1 MSMSSSDA
9 RDRVGDLWPTLSLQ
23 GQEMRMEG
31 NNGAFM
37 VWVRC
42 LRLVT
47 LLLAF
52 AKMNGNHYV
61 SLDKSNNLAITI

>member
-37 VWVRC
+37 VWGEVFETC
-42 LRLVT
+42 DLT
-47 LLLAF
+47 TSF
-52 AKMNGNHYV
+52 CQ
-61 SLDKSNNLAITI
+61 DEW

>member
-37 VWVRC
+37 VGVRC